1 MNAPIQNTSG
11 LTPAKRLY
19 ETPEF
24 SLLLF
29 REANDGFV
37 VVNPTNKNVVE
48 VNPAV
53 QRLTGISRKSLLQM
67 HLHDLIVASPKASA
81 TMKLDQMID
90 STGFFHSR
98 EGYSLKQSAGNT
110 IPINVTVS
118 RIHIQSEPLALVVV
132 RDITERLNY
141 EQQERMLNKK
151 IQKKQKLESL
161 GVLAGGIAH
170 DFNNLLTVILGNI
183 DLVIA
188 SLDSESESARM
199 LDDACKAGR
208 RAGDLCRQMLD
219 FVGRGRRVKST
230 FNLSTTIRDTLTLV
244 DASLRERADVTVCL
258 DDQQARVHADETQI
272 QQIILN
278 LLTNA
283 FQSMHDG
290 RGQITIRTGNMHASQ
305 EQLSGTLHHETLPT
319 GNYVFFE
326 VEDNGCGMDNST
338 QNKMFDPFFSTK
350 EIGRG
355 LGLASTLGIVH
366 AHRGAIQVDTDM
378 DNGTKIRILLP
389 PAEDDATLNVVADK
403 SNGLWQG
410 SGTILVVDDDS
421 SVLNSVQ
428 LLVNSCGF
436 STINCN
442 NGRQAVEV
450 AEQHHAEI
458 DAVLLDLT
466 MPDVNGISAW
476 QELQKFIPANKIIL
490 MSGYSDNRVN
500 SPPDSNDVVHFIQ
513 KPLDLMIISEAL
525 RAATER

>member
-1 MNAPIQNTSG
+1 MNAPSQDTSELIQAN
-11 LTPAKRLY
+11 RLY
-19 ETPEF
+19 EMPEF

-37 VVNPTNKNVVE
+37 VINPTTKQVVE

-67 HLHDLIVASPKASA
+67 DVHDLIVASPHSTA

-98 EGYSLKQSAGNT
+98 EGYSLRQTAGNT

-118 RIHIQSEPLALVVV
+118 RIHIHPEPLALVVV

-141 EQQERMLNKK
+141 EQQERMLSKK

-219 FVGRGRRVKST
+219 FVGHGRRVKST
-230 FNLSTTIRDTLTLV
+230 FDLSTTIRDTLTLV
-244 DASLRERADVTVCL
+244 DASLRDRAQVAVRL
-258 DDQQARVHADETQI
+258 DDQQAYVHADETQI

-283 FQSMHDG
+283 FQSMNDG
-290 RGQITIRTGNMHASQ
+290 IGQITIRTGNMQAD
-305 EQLSGTLHHETLPT
+305 EEYLSGTLHHETLT
-319 GNYVFFE
+319 AGKYVFFE

-366 AHRGAIQVDTDM
+366 AHRGAIHVDTAM
-378 DNGTKIRILLP
+378 NSGTKIRILLP
-389 PAEDDATLNVVADK
+389 PAKNDATLDVTAD
-403 SNGLWQG
+403 SPHGLWQG
-410 SGTILVVDDDS
+410 EGTILVVDDDP

-428 LLVNSCGF
+428 MLVNSCGF
-436 STINCN
+436 TTINCN

-450 AEQHHAEI
+450 AEQRHAEI

-466 MPDVNGISAW
+466 MPEVNGVSAW
-476 QELQKFIPANKIIL
+476 RELQNFIPADKIVL

-500 SPPDSNDVVHFIQ
+500 APPDGNDLVHFIQ
-513 KPLDLMIISEAL
+513 KPLDLKIISEAL
-525 RAATER
+525 RAAVER